1 MWHVDTCDSKNVMSC
16 DLQLT
21 YADFA
26 MYLLFEYAVAN
37 LPGAIENHPTLAK
50 LKTSVEKLPNIARWL
65 RERPA
70 TVIDL

>member
-1 MWHVDTCDSKNVMSC
+1 MLTVRLFCPTTP
-16 DLQLT
+16 QLT

-37 LPGAIENHPTLAK
+37 LPGSTENHPTLTK
-50 LKTSVEKLPNIARWL
+50 LKASVEKLPNIARWL

-70 TVIDL
+70 TVVDL

>member
-1 MWHVDTCDSKNVMSC
+1 MRFCPTTP
-16 DLQLT
+16 QLT

-37 LPGAIENHPTLAK
+37 LPGSIENYPTLTK
-50 LKTSVEKLPNIARWL
+50 LKASVEKLPNIARWL

-70 TVIDL
+70 TVVDL

>member
-1 MWHVDTCDSKNVMSC
+1 
-16 DLQLT
+16 
-21 YADFA
+21 

-37 LPGAIENHPTLAK
+37 LPGAVENHPTLAK